1 MQKKKTLILFGLL
14 LVQSI
19 WASHTENPID
29 YVRPQIDEF
38 GGWKKIN
45 SKKTLVKSRHIEGEE
60 GGEYVIFNKLKNNQ
74 LIIKVAISYVN
85 EEQAFLN
92 LKEELNHWNF
102 ETVKQ
107 DSYDEWNRELGRK
120 IYISKVSLGTAN
132 RITHL
137 NYLIPSL

>member
-60 GGEYVIFNKLKNNQ
+60 GGEYVVFNKLKNNQ
-74 LIIKVAISYVN
+74 VMIYKINWTYLHSFLLNMII
-85 EEQAFLN
+85 
-92 LKEELNHWNF
+92 LKIRKIPKKK
-102 ETVKQ
+102 TIV
-107 DSYDEWNRELGRK
+107 ELGLM
-120 IYISKVSLGTAN
+120 IQ
-132 RITHL
+132 
-137 NYLIPSL
+137 